1 MDSAIS
7 GNTSNISTINGKIPN
22 EASTSNQLADKA
34 FVGDSINS
42 VTAFYITKNAAG
54 DQFATYAELAAAT
67 TFYSGGVVR
76 VPTKNDYT
84 IVLSDENHDNA
95 TTRYIYN
102 NGWEYQYTVNET
114 AMTQAQLNALNSGIT
129 AAKVTQYD

>member
-34 FVGDSINS
+34 YVGDSINS

-54 DQFATYAELAAAT
+54 DQFATKAELDAAT
-67 TFYSGGVVR
+67 TFYSGGEVR
-76 VPTKNDYT
+76 IPTKNDYT
-84 IVLSDENHDNA
+84 IVLSDDTHDNA

-114 AMTQAQLNALNSGIT
+114 ALTQAQLNAINS
-129 AAKVTQYD
+129 

>member
-1 MDSAIS
+1 M
-7 GNTSNISTINGKIPN
+7 
-22 EASTSNQLADKA
+22 
-34 FVGDSINS
+34 
-42 VTAFYITKNAAG
+42 
-54 DQFATYAELAAAT
+54 AELFAAT

-84 IVLSDENHDNA
+84 IVLSDEQHDNA

-114 AMTQAQLNALNSGIT
+114 ALTQAQLNALNS
-129 AAKVTQYD
+129 